1 MTIGR
6 NFDADEKPD
15 TTKSRKIF
23 LGSRIGS
30 WKVPLSRPS
39 ISIGL
44 LVFAA
49 VVPIAIAI
57 AISAYNTNITLRAN
71 SEREL
76 TELVR
81 ALSIG
86 VDAELNQASQF
97 VSALAVSEN
106 LIQGDFARFDRGLRR
121 LLATQSSLLTINI
134 TDLETETYT
143 VHSELPAGTK
153 APAGPV
159 TMPQAR
165 RVAETGKTTIFGI
178 RETGP
183 TVPKPLIPVR
193 APIFRDGKVTH
204 VITAAISSEHL
215 SDIYQRAGFNPRWTS
230 AVIDADFR
238 IAARNRAP
246 ELFVGR
252 TVTQTLEKALR
263 ENASGLFE
271 SVNQEGQKTYAVF
284 VRSPA
289 TGWAVV
295 AGIPAEDI
303 DGPIDREIKFT
314 IILGLVAAGL
324 GLALAL
330 FIAFRIRKVRRA
342 EQRLNADLEKLVD
355 ERAAALRRSEARY
368 RAIVEDQT
376 EIIARCLPD
385 GTITFANGTFCACF
399 GLGPEEIV
407 GRRFDE
413 FVIEEDRENARRS
426 FAALDKT
433 RFFISVDHR
442 MKAMTGEIRWQ
453 SWTYRAIFSDAGDIV
468 EIQAVGRD
476 TTELKRIQDQ
486 LRQAQ
491 KMEVVG
497 QLTGGVA
504 HDFNNLLA
512 VMHGNAE
519 LLRDTLGENSM
530 LDAIDR
536 AATRGAELTQRLL
549 AFSRQQTLAPVDI
562 DLRDFFPKLTSL
574 LKRTIGAEIEI
585 SHQLTPNLWSVH
597 ADLGQL
603 ENALLNLA
611 INARDAM
618 PGGGLIEFGCANVTL
633 DPSDRHL
640 EEGMSPGDYIEIVV
654 RDTGAG
660 MTQDVIQ
667 HAFEPF
673 FTTKDVGKGSGLG
686 LAMVYGFVRQSGGTV
701 AIESQ
706 LDIGTRVSIF
716 LPRVGSPNTSEK
728 RMVTED
734 ARPGGDETI
743 LLVEDDPDVR
753 AFTTIVLKSL
763 GYRVTEAADGLEALQ
778 KISGESDIDLLLSDI
793 SLPGEMNGF
802 QIAAAAKK
810 IKPELKMVF
819 MTGYIR
825 DGAEIGD
832 ELDPTST
839 VLGKPFKRADLA
851 KAIRGALEA

>member
-6 NFDADEKPD
+6 NNDADERLD
-15 TTKSRKIF
+15 TTKSRKNF
-23 LGSRIGS
+23 LGTRIDS
-30 WKVPLSRPS
+30 WNVPLSRPS
-39 ISIGL
+39 ISISL

-86 VDAELNQASQF
+86 IDAELNQASQF

-106 LIQGDFARFDRGLRR
+106 LVQGDFARFDRGLRR

-143 VHSELPAGTK
+143 VHSGLPVGTT
-153 APAGPV
+153 APAGPI

-165 RVAETGKTTIFGI
+165 RVAETGKTTIFGV

-183 TVPKPLIPVR
+183 TVRQPLIPVR

-230 AVIDADFR
+230 AVIDPDFR

-246 ELFVGR
+246 EMFVGR
-252 TVTQTLEKALR
+252 TVTPKLEKALR

-271 SVNQEGQKTYAVF
+271 SVNQEGQRTYAVF
-284 VRSPA
+284 VRSPV

-303 DGPIDREIKFT
+303 DGPIDLEIRFT
-314 IILGLVAAGL
+314 IVLGLVAAGL

-342 EQRLNADLEKLVD
+342 EQQLNADLERLVS
-355 ERAAALRRSEARY
+355 ERTAALGRSEARY

-385 GTITFANGTFCACF
+385 GTIMFANGTFCACF
-399 GLGPEEIV
+399 GLGPKDV
-407 GRRFDE
+407 LGRKFHE
-413 FVIEEDRENARRS
+413 FVIEEDREGARAT
-426 FAALDKT
+426 FAALDT
-433 RFFISVDHR
+433 THFFISVDHR
-442 MKAMTGEIRWQ
+442 MKAITGEIRWQ
-453 SWTYRAIFSDAGDIV
+453 SWTHRAIFSDSGDIV

-476 TTELKRIQDQ
+476 TTELRRIQDQ
-486 LRQAQ
+486 LRQSQ

-519 LLRDTLGENSM
+519 LLRDTLGENPM

-562 DLRDFFPKLTSL
+562 DLRDFFPKLANL

-585 SHQLTPNLWSVH
+585 LHQLTPGVWGIH

-618 PGGGLIEFGCANVTL
+618 PTGGLIEFGCTNVTL
-633 DPSDRHL
+633 GRDDRRL
-640 EEGMSPGDYIEIVV
+640 EDGICPGDYVEIVV
-654 RDTGAG
+654 RDTGVG

-701 AIESQ
+701 VIESE
-706 LDIGTRVSIF
+706 LATGTRVSIF
-716 LPRVGSPNTSEK
+716 LPRAGSDKTSEK
-728 RMVTED
+728 GAVVEEI
-734 ARPGGDETI
+734 RPGGSETI

-753 AFTTIVLKSL
+753 AFTFIILERL
-763 GYRVTEAADGLEALQ
+763 GYRVTEASDGSEVLQ
-778 KISGESDIDLLLSDI
+778 KISAESDIDLLLSDI

-802 QIAAAAKK
+802 QLAAAAKK
-810 IKPELKMVF
+810 IRPELRMVF

-825 DGAEIGD
+825 NGAEFGD
-832 ELDPTST
+832 ELDPATT
-839 VLGKPFKRADLA
+839 ILGKPFKQTDLA
-851 KAIRGALEA
+851 KAIRDALEA